1 VGAGA
6 SGASA
11 DGWSGGV
18 SDSESGL
25 LTIREA
31 CAWLR
36 VSKTQFYRLRDRR
49 EVRTIE
55 VGGPQAVRVP
65 LSELQAYV
73 RRQLGEVD
81 GAA

>member
-1 VGAGA
+1 VTT
-6 SGASA
+6 
-11 DGWSGGV
+11 V
-18 SDSESGL
+18 ESGL

-36 VSKTQFYRLRDRR
+36 VSRTQFYRLRDRH
-49 EVRTIE
+49 ELRTIE

-73 RRQLGEVD
+73 RRQLGELD
-81 GAA
+81 EAS